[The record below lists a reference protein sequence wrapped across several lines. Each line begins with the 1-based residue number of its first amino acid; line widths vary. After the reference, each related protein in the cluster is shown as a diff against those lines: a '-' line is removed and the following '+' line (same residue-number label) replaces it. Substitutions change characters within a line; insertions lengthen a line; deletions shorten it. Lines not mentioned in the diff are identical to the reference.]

1 MNKLLYYVGVSIAL
15 NATAP
20 ACGDDEGGGDTSTT
34 NDASETSD
42 APDLTGKS
50 AYTLLIDVDED
61 SYDLGLRDLTGET
74 QYFAFGSTHI
84 APAVSFAMTDS
95 LTFPRTIN
103 FTLDFGIVV
112 PSEDRPIATEG
123 VGTHALT
130 AENPSITLF
139 IKGLTYRSTN
149 AGAAGQ
155 IVISDWSTETDGVV
169 AGSYEATL
177 VADGPTGKTA
187 SVSGIFHFILP
198 SKESGQPQ

>member
-1 MNKLLYYVGVSIAL
+1 MREIGKCLYFLGALAITGVG
-15 NATAP
+15 
-20 ACGDDEGGGDTSTT
+20 CGDDEGGGDTTT
-34 NDASETSD
+34 TTDVTDASD

-50 AYTLLIDVDED
+50 AYTLLIAVDED
-61 SYDLGLRDLTGET
+61 TYDIGLRDLTGDAK
-74 QYFAFGSTHI
+74 YFAFGSTHI

-123 VGTHALT
+123 VGTHPVS
-130 AENPSITLF
+130 AENPSMTLF
-139 IKGLTYRSTN
+139 IKGLTYKSTN
-149 AGAAGQ
+149 VGASGQ
-155 IVISDWSTETDGVV
+155 FVVTAWSTETGGVV

-187 SVSGIFHFILP
+187 DVSGIFHFILP